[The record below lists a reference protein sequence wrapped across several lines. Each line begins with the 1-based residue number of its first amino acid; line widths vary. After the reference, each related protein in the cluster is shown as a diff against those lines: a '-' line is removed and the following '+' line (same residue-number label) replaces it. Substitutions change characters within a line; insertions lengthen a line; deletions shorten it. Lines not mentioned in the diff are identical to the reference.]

1 MRAFAQA
8 WPDGTSVVQ
17 QAVGQLPWG
26 HVVALLQ
33 QLDDSKTREFYAARA
48 AQGGWSRAVLEHH
61 ISTGLHRR
69 VGRAPSNFA
78 TTIPADQQDLAR
90 ELAIDPYRLDLL
102 GAEEAQTE
110 RDLEDV
116 LVRRVTDFV
125 AAIGVGLGYLGRQ
138 YRLVVG
144 DQEFYCDLL
153 FYSARMHRYVVFEL
167 KARRAE
173 PADIGQLSFYV
184 TAVERTLRT
193 ERDDPTIG
201 ILLVADKDDVVI
213 EYALAGTTAPMA
225 VARYAWA
232 ELPEEVRVGLPAAE
246 DLDRAVHQAVRAL
259 GSPRDTGEP
268 G

>member
-144 DQEFYCDLL
+144 AQEFYCD
-153 FYSARMHRYVVFEL
+153 
-167 KARRAE
+167 
-173 PADIGQLSFYV
+173 
-184 TAVERTLRT
+184 VEDL
-193 ERDDPTIG
+193 EG
-201 ILLVADKDDVVI
+201 VLAGASLVA
-213 EYALAGTTAPMA
+213 GQGAPIC
-225 VARYAWA
+225 R
-232 ELPEEVRVGLPAAE
+232 
-246 DLDRAVHQAVRAL
+246 
-259 GSPRDTGEP
+259 
-268 G
+268 